1 MINEIK
7 KINEE
12 MGSEVFILAHH
23 YQTDDIVSVA
33 DAVGDSLKLAQIAKQ
48 NKEAKYIIFCGV
60 HFMAETAD
68 ILTEDYQRVLLPAKD
83 AGCPMADMADRAS
96 AEKCMA
102 QLTEEFGE
110 GKILPITY
118 VNSKAEVKAFCGNY
132 GGTVVTSGNA
142 DKILKWGL
150 AQNKIV
156 LFLPDQNLGRNTAA
170 DLGVSLD
177 EMALYD
183 QTRDKLY
190 YSCKKEDVKIVL
202 WGGYCH
208 VHHFITDET
217 FDEARVNFPDYKI
230 ILHPECRYKF
240 AENADGKGSTEYL
253 INQVKNSPA
262 GSKFIVGTEKNLVDR
277 LIKANPDKDIKI
289 LDTKSVCRN
298 MNKVSAENLYETLE
312 EIKEGNF
319 SRQVSVDSKTA
330 EDAVK
335 ALDRMLSLS

>member
-7 KINEE
+7 KIKEE
-12 MGSEVFILAHH
+12 MGDELFILAHH
-23 YQTDDIVSVA
+23 YQTDDIVAAA
-33 DAVGDSLKLAQIAKQ
+33 DAVGDSLKLAQIA
-48 NKEAKYIIFCGV
+48 NKNKKAKYIVFCGV

-68 ILTEDYQRVLLPAKD
+68 ILTEDYQRVLLPATD
-83 AGCPMADMADRAS
+83 AGCPMADMADRKT
-96 AEKCMA
+96 AEKCMKK
-102 QLTEEFGE
+102 LTAEFGE

-142 DKILKWGL
+142 DKILKWEL
-150 AQNKIV
+150 SQNKIV

-170 DLGVSLD
+170 DLGVKLSD
-177 EMALYD
+177 MAVYD
-183 QTRDKLY
+183 QTRDNLY
-190 YSCKKEDVKIVL
+190 YDCKKEDVKIVL

-217 FDEARVNFPDYKI
+217 FDEARKAFPDYKI
-230 ILHPECRYKF
+230 ILHPECRYKI
-240 AENADGKGSTEYL
+240 AEKADGKGSTEYL
-253 INQVKNSPA
+253 INQVKNAPA

-289 LDTKSVCRN
+289 LDSKSVCRN
-298 MNKVSAENLYETLE
+298 MNKITAENLLETLE
-312 EIKEGNF
+312 EIKKGDF
-319 SRQVSVDSKTA
+319 SRHLFVDVKTA
-330 EDAVK
+330 EVAVK